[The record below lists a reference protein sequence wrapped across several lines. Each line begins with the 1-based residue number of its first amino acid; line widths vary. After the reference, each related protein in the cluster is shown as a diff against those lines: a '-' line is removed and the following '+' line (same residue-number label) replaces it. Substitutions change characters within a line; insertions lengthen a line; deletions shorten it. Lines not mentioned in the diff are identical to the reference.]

1 MVQKGDKKES
11 YVSQKKERMEVA
23 IDMAS
28 CFVCG
33 SGAGAVR
40 VEFVAE
46 DARPFRR
53 VNGEAVILGMA
64 PPYEIGDRS
73 VAVWVRPKAE
83 TRAHIEGALAGR
95 VAYTYLNGSNALC
108 RALLEQVAVVGDRS
122 MSQLGVKF
130 AATTKENRD
139 LPVANLVTFT
149 ADGCR
154 LAGDVRTLRVRK

>member
-1 MVQKGDKKES
+1 
-11 YVSQKKERMEVA
+11 MEVA

-28 CFVCG
+28 CFVYG

-64 PPYEIGDRS
+64 PPYEIGASS

-83 TRAHIEGALAGR
+83 MRAHIEGALAGR

-122 MSQLGVKF
+122 LSQLGVQF
-130 AATTKENRD
+130 AATTEENKD
-139 LPVANLVTFT
+139 LPVANLVTFA

-154 LAGDVRTLRVRK
+154 LAGDARALRARK

>member
-1 MVQKGDKKES
+1 
-11 YVSQKKERMEVA
+11 MEVA

-53 VNGEAVILGMA
+53 ANGEAVILGMA
-64 PPYEIGDRS
+64 PPYEIGERS

-83 TRAHIEGALAGR
+83 TRAHIEGALAGV

-122 MSQLGVKF
+122 LGQLGVKF
-130 AATTKENRD
+130 AATTEENRD
-139 LPVANLVTFT
+139 LPVANLVTFA

-154 LAGDVRTLRVRK
+154 LAGDTRALRVRK